1 MLSSLRLLCVLRCLG
16 GNIKSGF
23 GGLGGGMSSALV
35 GGGYGWDGWVVCFVG
50 GLFSWGGRFG
60 EGVGFVFVG
69 RARSDSGECVLGWGA
84 GWVGVS
90 GEKKNLL
97 LCGSF

>member
-1 MLSSLRLLCVLRCLG
+1 MRSLVVDMVGMVGLCVL
-16 GNIKSGF
+16 
-23 GGLGGGMSSALV
+23 
-35 GGGYGWDGWVVCFVG
+35 WVVCLVVVCC
-50 GLFSWGGRFG
+50 R
-60 EGVGFVFVG
+60 EGVGCVFVG

-97 LCGSF
+97 PCGSF

>member
-1 MLSSLRLLCVLRCLG
+1 
-16 GNIKSGF
+16 
-23 GGLGGGMSSALV
+23 MSSALV

-69 RARSDSGECVLGWGA
+69 RARSDSGEWGC
-84 GWVGVS
+84 WVGVRVGLGIWES
-90 GEKKNLL
+90 RAKKTLL
-97 LCGSF
+97 PCGSF

>member
-1 MLSSLRLLCVLRCLG
+1 MRSLVVDMVGMVGLFVL
-16 GNIKSGF
+16 
-23 GGLGGGMSSALV
+23 
-35 GGGYGWDGWVVCFVG
+35 WVVCLVG
-50 GLFSWGGRFG
+50 WYGL
-60 EGVGFVFVG
+60 EGVGCVFVG

-97 LCGSF
+97 PCGSF